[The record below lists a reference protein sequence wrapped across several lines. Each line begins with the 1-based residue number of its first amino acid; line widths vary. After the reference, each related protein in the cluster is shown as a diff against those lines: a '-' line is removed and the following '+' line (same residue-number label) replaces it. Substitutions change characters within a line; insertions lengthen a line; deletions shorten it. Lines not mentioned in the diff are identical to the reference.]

1 MNLFGDPLDGLGP
14 IDTKDK
20 SEIYKEAPTYS
31 ETTEEV
37 IFM

>member
-20 SEIYKEAPTYS
+20 SEIYKEALL
-31 ETTEEV
+31 
-37 IFM
+37 IRKLKK